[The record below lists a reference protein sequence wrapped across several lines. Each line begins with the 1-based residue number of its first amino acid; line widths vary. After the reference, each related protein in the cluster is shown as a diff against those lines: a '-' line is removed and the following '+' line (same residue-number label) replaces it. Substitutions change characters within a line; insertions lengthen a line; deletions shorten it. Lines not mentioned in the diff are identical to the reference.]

1 MKSLNPVAG
10 KTIVIIGEPGFLSD
24 GVKRALAARQA
35 VVVDRLVH
43 AVAMHCLNEMP
54 PCDAAIIDVTIPDEA
69 MLTTN
74 EWLETRR
81 IPFIFAQGHRAEA
94 LSAGFVLSD
103 RAADINAIVEALFG
117 SGAGYYH

>member
-1 MKSLNPVAG
+1 MKSLSPVAG

-24 GVKRALAARQA
+24 GVKKAWAARQA
-35 VVVDRLVH
+35 VVVTSSVGM
-43 AVAMHCLNEMP
+43 VTMHGSTETFA
-54 PCDAAIIDVTIPDEA
+54 CDAAIIDVTIPDEA
-69 MLTTN
+69 MLAMN

-81 IPFIFAQGHRAEA
+81 LPFVFARGHRAEA

>member
-24 GVKRALAARQA
+24 GVKRAWAARQA
-35 VVVDRLVH
+35 VVVTSSVDRVT
-43 AVAMHCLNEMP
+43 MHSANETLS
-54 PCDAAIIDVTIPDEA
+54 CDAAIIDVTIPDEA
-69 MLTTN
+69 MLIMN
-74 EWLETRR
+74 EWLEARR
-81 IPFIFAQGHRAEA
+81 VPFIFAQGHRTEA